1 MPHGPILIVDDEP
14 TNLQALKE
22 ILEPEYRLM
31 FANNG
36 HDALKLAKQTRLALV
51 LLDIEMP
58 GINGFEVCQRLR
70 ADPFT
75 EDVPVIFVTSRME
88 TDFQLLG
95 LELGGI
101 DYISKPIHPQLVRL
115 RVRNHLTMVRASQ
128 LERSY
133 RDAISMLGRAGHF
146 NDNDTGVHI
155 WRMAAYAGAIAKQ
168 SGWGPAACQL
178 LESAAPMHD
187 MGKIGIP
194 NAILRKPGSLD
205 PEEWAVMKTH
215 SQIGYDIL
223 STSNAPVFE
232 LAAEISLGHHEKWDG
247 SGYPNGLAGE
257 AIAQSARI
265 VAIADVFDALTMQRP
280 YKKAWEVKDA
290 IQRINADCG
299 THFDPKLVDALNTC
313 LPEILRIKDLWAR
326 KESGGENDEEKPL
339 DSAAKPV
346 PSSVSRSKTVLI
358 VEDDE
363 PTREAL
369 RADIARG
376 TGMHVITARDGQQG
390 IEVIE
395 QMSAMPD
402 IVLTDIYMPGC
413 DGFEVLNKLIA
424 QKYPGDVLLMSSDPH
439 MMQLAQTVAQ
449 QNGLIVT
456 SCFMKP
462 VSSRLIVQTICH

>member
-1 MPHGPILIVDDEP
+1 MPNGPILIVDDEP
-14 TNLQALKE
+14 TNLLALKE
-22 ILEPEYRLM
+22 ILEPDYRLM
-31 FANNG
+31 FAKTG
-36 HDALKLAKQTRLALV
+36 VDALKLAKQTCPALV

-75 EDVPVIFVTSRME
+75 ENVPVIFVTSRKE

-101 DYISKPIHPQLVRL
+101 DYISKPLHPQLVRL

-128 LERSY
+128 LERSHK
-133 RDAISMLGRAGHF
+133 DAIAMLGRAGHF

-155 WRMAAYAGAIAKQ
+155 WRMAQYASVIARHA
-168 SGWGPAACQL
+168 GWDDAACQL
-178 LESAAPMHD
+178 LELAAPMHD

-194 NAILRKPGSLD
+194 NAILRKPASLN
-205 PEEWAVMKTH
+205 PAEWAVMKTH

-223 STSNAPVFE
+223 SKSDAPVFE
-232 LAAEISLGHHEKWDG
+232 LAAEISMGHHEKWDG

-280 YKKAWEVKDA
+280 YKKAWEVEHA
-290 IQRINADCG
+290 LERINADSG
-299 THFDPKLVDALNTC
+299 THFDPKLVEVLNVC
-313 LPEILRIKDLWAR
+313 FPEILHIKEVWSR
-326 KESGGENDEEKPL
+326 KDSGGETVEGEPQEG
-339 DSAAKPV
+339 AAVPV
-346 PSSVSRSKTVLI
+346 SPRGIRSKTVLI

-363 PTREAL
+363 PTRETL
-369 RADIARG
+369 RTEIAQS
-376 TGMHVITARDGQQG
+376 TGMNVITARDGKQG

-395 QMSAMPD
+395 RMSAMPD
-402 IVLTDIYMPGC
+402 FVLTDIYMPER

-424 QKYPGDVLLMSSDPH
+424 QKYSGDVLLMSSDPQ
-439 MMQLAQTVAQ
+439 MMQTARTVAQ
-449 QNGLIVT
+449 ENGLIVK

-462 VSSRLIVQTICH
+462 VSSRLIVQTIRH